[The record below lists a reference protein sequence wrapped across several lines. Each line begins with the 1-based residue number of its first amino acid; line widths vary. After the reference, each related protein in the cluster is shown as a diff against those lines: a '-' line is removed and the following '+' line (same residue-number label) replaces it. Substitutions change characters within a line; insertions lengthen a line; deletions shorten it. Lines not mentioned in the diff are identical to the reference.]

1 MKHLLKHLQNQ
12 IRGRLGDLHNGGNV
26 SDKKLEIIY
35 EDLLNKVDQALE
47 ELTESGSFSADGNLD
62 HLNFDQNRRNSMESK
77 GITVSDE
84 SDEDQTIHH
93 SRIPG
98 IPDAFDGTKEE
109 FAKFA
114 KNFKNVTG
122 KDIFDQWNASQE
134 IFTDLENQSETN
146 EQERSDGPVENDEHH
161 AWQDGGEESFEDLKE
176 NVENF
181 TATDLDPDRLRKL
194 ANVAEQSDEDS
205 SVDPL
210 EMSDDEFGK
219 ILSRLQPNLIDWAT
233 GKKEN
238 LVESLDQTEV
248 ASEIREALRRAQ
260 AEHANDGNIDMLRS
274 FQEYVKDSIFDMS
287 RNMDDEYTPEYE
299 DAQHGAGRKD
309 VRTRD
314 EPPTVENKQNIR
326 PNDIHPKNT
335 YE

>member
-47 ELTESGSFSADGNLD
+47 ELTESGSFSVDVNLD
-62 HLNFDQNRRNSMESK
+62 HLNFDQSHRDPSNDVAG
-77 GITVSDE
+77 GIYPGGGIMAS
-84 SDEDQTIHH
+84 DQT
-93 SRIPG
+93 S
-98 IPDAFDGTKEE
+98 
-109 FAKFA
+109 
-114 KNFKNVTG
+114 
-122 KDIFDQWNASQE
+122 
-134 IFTDLENQSETN
+134 
-146 EQERSDGPVENDEHH
+146 EQERTDEDPVENDEHH

-181 TATDLDPDRLRKL
+181 TATDLDPDRLREL
-194 ANVAEQSDEDS
+194 ANVAEQFDGDSS

-210 EMSDDEFGK
+210 DMSDDEFGK

-238 LVESLDQTEV
+238 LVKSLDQTEI
-248 ASEIREALRRAQ
+248 ASEIQNALQRAQ
-260 AEHANDGNIDMLRS
+260 QESDGNIDMLRS
-274 FQEYVKDSIFDMS
+274 FQKYVKDSIFDTS
-287 RNMDDEYTPEYE
+287 RNIGEKPETPSDITEGE
-299 DAQHGAGRKD
+299 
-309 VRTRD
+309 
-314 EPPTVENKQNIR
+314 ETVENKQNIR

-335 YE
+335 YEPIQ